1 MGGGRAVSPWV
12 WPLVAWALLA
22 AAMAALWV
30 WQLRTRD
37 AGWVDAAWSAG
48 IGAAVTGYALAA
60 GGWGPRRG
68 LVAALVLLWSVR
80 LTTHLVRRLASAA
93 EEDGRYAALR
103 AEAGA
108 RWPRWSFVFFQ
119 AQALLAA
126 ALSAA
131 TLPALVAAEAGWRA
145 WDLLG
150 AGVFLAGL
158 VGEGIADRQLAAWR
172 RDPANRGRTCRAGLW
187 RVSRHPNYF
196 FEWWIWIGLALLAT
210 GLPYGGFAWLA
221 PAAMLLLVL
230 KVTGIPP
237 TERRAL
243 ETRGADYRRYQATT
257 NAFFPGP
264 VRSLEERGGTA

>member
-1 MGGGRAVSPWV
+1 MNPWLWVLAAWGFLALGMGA
-12 WPLVAWALLA
+12 LWAL
-22 AAMAALWV
+22 
-30 WQLRTRD
+30 QLRTRD

-48 IGAAVTGYALAA
+48 IGAAVLGYAFLAD
-60 GGWGPRRG
+60 GWAPRRW
-68 LVAALVLLWSVR
+68 LVAGLVLLWSAR
-80 LTTHLVRRLASAA
+80 LTAHLVRRLAGAA
-93 EEDGRYAALR
+93 GEDGRYLALR
-103 AEAGA
+103 AQAGP

-131 TLPALVAAEAGWRA
+131 TLAPLTAMQAGWRA
-145 WDLLG
+145 LDLIG

-158 VGEGIADRQLAAWR
+158 VGESIADRQLAAWKR
-172 RDPANRGRTCRAGLW
+172 NPANRGRTCRAGLW

-210 GLPYGGFAWLA
+210 GLPFGALTWLA
-221 PAAMLLLVL
+221 PAAMLVLVL

-243 ETRGADYRRYQATT
+243 ETRGEDYRRYQATT

-264 VRSLEERGGTA
+264 VRALAGREGAA

>member
-1 MGGGRAVSPWV
+1 MSPWT

-22 AAMAALWV
+22 AAMAALWA
-30 WQLRTRD
+30 WQLRSRD
-37 AGWVDAAWSAG
+37 AGWVDAAWSGG
-48 IGAAVTGYALAA
+48 IGAAVLGYAFLAE
-60 GGWGPRRG
+60 GWAPRRW
-68 LVAALVLLWSVR
+68 LVAGLVLLWSVR
-80 LTTHLVRRLASAA
+80 LTAHLVRRLATI
-93 EEDGRYAALR
+93 EGEDGRYAALR
-103 AEAGA
+103 AEAGS

-119 AQALLAA
+119 AQALLAT

-131 TLPALVAAEAGWRA
+131 TLAPLTAQHAGWRA
-145 WDLLG
+145 LDLLG

-158 VGEGIADRQLAAWR
+158 IGEGVADRQLAAWKR
-172 RDPANRGRTCRAGLW
+172 EPANRGRTCRAGLW

-210 GLPYGGFAWLA
+210 GLPFGALAWLA
-221 PAAMLLLVL
+221 PAAMLVLVL

-243 ETRGADYRRYQATT
+243 ESRGEDYRRYQATT

-264 VRSLEERGGTA
+264 VRALEERGGTA